1 MLSLE
6 ERVRVCCFLTEVT
19 DAQRHRRKKILM
31 YSDNSR
37 QITGHDVFRVC
48 MWLYKRRGWGGKE
61 WQEQAL

>member
-1 MLSLE
+1 MSKGLLFS
-6 ERVRVCCFLTEVT
+6 
-19 DAQRHRRKKILM
+19 DKGNSMAQRHRRKKILM

-48 MWLYKRRGWGGKE
+48 TWLYKRRGWGGKE